1 MEEEVEIEEV
11 KIEEVEIEEVVEE
24 EVDIYLS
31 VYFNIS
37 SRKWWIYRRWRWCWV
52 EEVHLQP
59 QLEARVAERDFLW

>member
-11 KIEEVEIEEVVEE
+11 KIEEVDIEEVVEE

-37 SRKWWIYRRWRWCWV
+37 SCK
-52 EEVHLQP
+52 
-59 QLEARVAERDFLW
+59 